1 MKTSIA
7 LLRVLV
13 AAAVVAPAS
22 AFAAPSYLQRDGMG
36 GYRVTYDYADHP
48 KTGWYIGGNAGLSL
62 LSWENKM
69 NATSDV
75 KDFKAESE
83 TESFSMKPVFQGG
96 VQIGRTINYFW
107 RAEFEAGWQGK
118 FSDKESDGNSEFTL
132 TIPYMMLNGYYD
144 FNSGFYLGLGAGVAL
159 PTTTLD
165 TAELNDTDRTKV
177 SVAGMGAL
185 YIGYS
190 HRLDTHI
197 MLDLRY
203 RLSGVTGF
211 KHELSGEF
219 ENGTLNFETKSG
231 FIFDNSITLGLR
243 YEF

>member
-1 MKTSIA
+1 MKH
-7 LLRVLV
+7 LLHILVASAVLV
-13 AAAVVAPAS
+13 PAS
-22 AFAAPSYLQRDGMG
+22 AVAAPTYLQRDDMG

-48 KTGWYIGGNAGLSL
+48 KSGWYIGGNAGLSL
-62 LSWENKM
+62 LSWENKY
-69 NATSDV
+69 NSR
-75 KDFKAESE
+75 FNGEQLESE
-83 TESFSMKPVFQGG
+83 TDSFSMKPVFQGG
-96 VQIGRTINYFW
+96 VQIGHTIKYFW

-132 TIPYMMLNGYYD
+132 TIPYMMVNGYYD

-165 TAELNDTDRTKV
+165 TSYLNDVDRTKV

-211 KHELSGEF
+211 KHKLSGDF
-219 ENGTLNFETKSG
+219 ENGTLDFDAKGG
-231 FIFDNSITLGLR
+231 FMFNNSITLGLR